1 MKVAVVDD
9 SMEDR
14 ELLAGT
20 AEETLCALG
29 QGQTFTQL
37 FPSGEMLLKDFQP
50 GKYELV
56 FLDIFLEEGA
66 LNGIGTAERL
76 RALDSRVKLVFVT
89 ISNDF
94 ASESYAVRA
103 DGYLLKP
110 ISRKALEGLLGRML
124 AAKEESETP
133 VTLPGGQT
141 VPARAIL
148 FTTCAGHY
156 VTLTL
161 RGEQSLRVRTTQNAM
176 AERLLACPGFVACNK
191 GTLVNL
197 SAVARLEEGR
207 LLMSNGEYLP
217 LSRRRAAEVKKAY
230 FDYQID
236 DFRRGER

>member
-29 QGQTFTQL
+29 QGQTFMQL

-89 ISNDF
+89 TSNDF

-124 AAKEESETP
+124 AAKEKSETS
-133 VTLPGGQT
+133 VTLPDGQT

-161 RGEQSLRVRTTQNAM
+161 RGEQSLRGTLCHPDAARRAEPARAHD
-176 AERLLACPGFVACNK
+176 AERAG
-191 GTLVNL
+191 G
-197 SAVARLEEGR
+197 AVARLPR
-207 LLMSNGEYLP
+207 LCGLQQGHT
-217 LSRRRAAEVKKAY
+217 
-230 FDYQID
+230 
-236 DFRRGER
+236 G

>member
-29 QGQTFTQL
+29 QGQTFMQL

-89 ISNDF
+89 TSNDF

-124 AAKEESETP
+124 AAKEELETP
-133 VTLPGGQT
+133 VTLPDGQT
-141 VPARAIL
+141 VPARHSL
-148 FTTCAGHY
+148 YH
-156 VTLTL
+156 L
-161 RGEQSLRVRTTQNAM
+161 RGTLCHPDAARRAEPARAHD
-176 AERLLACPGFVACNK
+176 AERDGGAA
-191 GTLVNL
+191 
-197 SAVARLEEGR
+197 ARLPWLCG
-207 LLMSNGEYLP
+207 LQQGHTGSF
-217 LSRRRAAEVKKAY
+217 K
-230 FDYQID
+230 
-236 DFRRGER
+236 RRGPFGRRTLADEQRRISVAEPTPCRGSQKGLF

>member
-29 QGQTFTQL
+29 QGQTFMQL

-89 ISNDF
+89 TSNDF
-94 ASESYAVRA
+94 ASESYAVRGRLFAQAHLAQGAGGTAGQDACRKREIGNPGHAAGRA
-103 DGYLLKP
+103 DGACTRHSLYHLRGTLCHP
-110 ISRKALEGLLGRML
+110 D
-124 AAKEESETP
+124 AARRAE
-133 VTLPGGQT
+133 
-141 VPARAIL
+141 PARA
-148 FTTCAGHY
+148 HD
-156 VTLTL
+156 
-161 RGEQSLRVRTTQNAM
+161 
-176 AERLLACPGFVACNK
+176 AERDG
-191 GTLVNL
+191 G
-197 SAVARLEEGR
+197 AVARLPR
-207 LLMSNGEYLP
+207 LCGLQQGHT
-217 LSRRRAAEVKKAY
+217 
-230 FDYQID
+230 
-236 DFRRGER
+236 G

>member
-29 QGQTFTQL
+29 QGQTFMQL

-133 VTLPGGQT
+133 VTLPDGQT
-141 VPARAIL
+141 VPARHSL
-148 FTTCAGHY
+148 YH
-156 VTLTL
+156 L
-161 RGEQSLRVRTTQNAM
+161 RGTLCHPDAARRAEPARAHD
-176 AERLLACPGFVACNK
+176 AERDGGAA
-191 GTLVNL
+191 
-197 SAVARLEEGR
+197 ARLPR
-207 LLMSNGEYLP
+207 LCGLQQGHT
-217 LSRRRAAEVKKAY
+217 
-230 FDYQID
+230 
-236 DFRRGER
+236 G

>member
-29 QGQTFTQL
+29 QGQTFMQL

-89 ISNDF
+89 TSNDF

-133 VTLPGGQT
+133 VTLPDG
-141 VPARAIL
+141 
-148 FTTCAGHY
+148 
-156 VTLTL
+156 
-161 RGEQSLRVRTTQNAM
+161 
-176 AERLLACPGFVACNK
+176 
-191 GTLVNL
+191 
-197 SAVARLEEGR
+197 
-207 LLMSNGEYLP
+207 
-217 LSRRRAAEVKKAY
+217 
-230 FDYQID
+230 
-236 DFRRGER
+236 